1 MSNKTETGPPTRP
14 RRRIRWLTVP
24 LALVVGGAVFL
35 VWFFG
40 RTVPDEASLDAAG
53 SLTTTISEVGSE
65 VIGSPDVS
73 SIGSSDTTV
82 ATEGTWTIDTS
93 IGEFSFAEATST
105 FVGFRV
111 NEELEGFGRAVAVGR
126 TPEVTG
132 TLVIEE
138 GVVTTAS
145 IEVDLTS
152 IVSNQSRRD
161 SRVQRALNT
170 SEHPRATFVLIEP
183 IELGTDLTTRETF
196 AADATGQLTINGITK
211 SVTIPLEGT
220 FVDGSV
226 LLAGG
231 IDLTFADFDVEVP
244 SAPIVLSAEDHG
256 ILEVQLW
263 FTPAA

>member
-1 MSNKTETGPPTRP
+1 MSSKTEGGPPVYRTK
-14 RRRIRWLTVP
+14 RIRWLTIP
-24 LALVVGGAVFL
+24 LVLVVGGAVFL

-53 SLTTTISEVGSE
+53 SVTTTTSEVVG
-65 VIGSPDVS
+65 
-73 SIGSSDTTV
+73 SDTTV

-105 FVGFRV
+105 FAGFRV
-111 NEELEGFGRAVAVGR
+111 NEELSGFGSAVAVGR
-126 TPEVTG
+126 TPDVTG
-132 TLVIEE
+132 TLVIQE

-145 IEVDLTS
+145 IEVDLSS

-170 SEHPRATFVLIEP
+170 SEHPRATFVLNEP
-183 IELGTDLTTRETF
+183 IELGTDLATGETF
-196 AADATGQLTINGITK
+196 AANATGQLTIKGITK

-263 FTPAA
+263 FTPA